1 MITGGSGLGQLIT
14 ARHMVLAG
22 YINYVITL
30 ETGLTYKQI
39 RKLRQELKGEGFTVN
54 QSKSRAVRGG
64 ATLIH
69 SHSSKIQASLLMQ
82 LYSNIGGPGV
92 TRSINVA
99 ALGKAFRMY
108 HAIRKEV
115 PGLNGPRWEAF
126 DISDAWCLAK
136 ELRTGDAMME
146 LCKHCNCTFFT
157 SFNQRTCVECP
168 YCKEQS
174 SSRDSVDSEREKNVA

>member
-1 MITGGSGLGQLIT
+1 
-14 ARHMVLAG
+14 
-22 YINYVITL
+22 
-30 ETGLTYKQI
+30 
-39 RKLRQELKGEGFTVN
+39 
-54 QSKSRAVRGG
+54 
-64 ATLIH
+64 
-69 SHSSKIQASLLMQ
+69 MQ

-92 TRSINVA
+92 ARSINVA

-108 HAIRKEV
+108 HAIRKEI
-115 PGLNGPRWEAF
+115 PGLSGPRWEKAF

-146 LCKHCNCTFFT
+146 LCKHCSCTYFT

-174 SSRDSVDSEREKNVA
+174 PSRDTLDSELDKDVA

>member
-39 RKLRQELKGEGFTVN
+39 RKLRQELKGEGFAVT

-69 SHSSKIQASLLMQ
+69 SHTSKIQASLLMQ

-92 TRSINVA
+92 VRSINVG

-108 HAIRKEV
+108 HAIRKEI
-115 PGLNGPRWEAF
+115 PGISGPRWESF

-146 LCKHCNCTFFT
+146 MCKHCHCNYFT

-174 SSRDSVDSEREKNVA
+174 PVKDSADTEIEKECA

>member
-14 ARHMVLAG
+14 AR
-22 YINYVITL
+22 
-30 ETGLTYKQI
+30 TYKQI

-82 LYSNIGGPGV
+82 LYSNIGGSSV
-92 TRSINVA
+92 VRSINVA

-108 HAIRKEV
+108 HAIRKEI
-115 PGLNGPRWEAF
+115 PGLNGTRWEAF

-146 LCKHCNCTFFT
+146 LCKHCNCTYFT

-174 SSRDSVDSEREKNVA
+174 PLKDSLDNETDKECA

>member
-1 MITGGSGLGQLIT
+1 MITGGSGLGQLIS

-22 YINYVITL
+22 YINYIITL

-39 RKLRQELKGEGFTVN
+39 RKLRLELKAEGFSAT

-69 SHSSKIQASLLMQ
+69 SHASKIQASLIMQ

-92 TRSINVA
+92 LRSINVP

-108 HAIRKEV
+108 HALRKEV
-115 PGLNGPRWEAF
+115 PGIGGNRWEAF

-146 LCKHCNCTFFT
+146 SCRHCHCTYFT

-168 YCKEQS
+168 FCKEQS
-174 SSRDSVDSEREKNVA
+174 NSRDISSCDTQRQCA